1 VELNLKIKTKQNSQS
16 LTRARAHVLCSLKSD
31 AKPTHL
37 DDHTRQSNHPRDAA
51 DVDAREPTLDAPV
64 GARDRRVGVV
74 ARAWRAS
81 SEKWMR
87 DDVADTAGPTPIP
100 TDVPTDDGT
109 GGEGRG

>member
-1 VELNLKIKTKQNSQS
+1 VELNLKIKTKQNSHS
-16 LTRARAHVLCSLKSD
+16 LARAYVLCSLKSD

-37 DDHTRQSNHPRDAA
+37 DDQHRRSNHPRDAA
-51 DVDAREPTLDAPV
+51 DVDARETTLDAPV

-87 DDVADTAGPTPIP
+87 DDVAHTAGPTPIP